1 MDGGEH
7 VTGTPEIGIDIIRV
21 ERIANV
27 LRRHPERFE
36 SRVLTS
42 AERAYVRGRPETMAG
57 RWAAKEA
64 VSKVLGLGVR
74 GIGWQEIEVERLPT
88 GQPSVRLHARASAR
102 ATQLGIS
109 HIAVSIT
116 HEREYAVAVAYA
128 VRTAGGRYLF
138 PPQIGE
144 DLDAAEATL
153 LARIERI
160 KALRREELALRA
172 ESVGRAEG

>member
-21 ERIANV
+21 ARIANV

-88 GQPSVRLHARASAR
+88 GQPSVRLHARAAAR

-109 HIAVSIT
+109 HIAISIT